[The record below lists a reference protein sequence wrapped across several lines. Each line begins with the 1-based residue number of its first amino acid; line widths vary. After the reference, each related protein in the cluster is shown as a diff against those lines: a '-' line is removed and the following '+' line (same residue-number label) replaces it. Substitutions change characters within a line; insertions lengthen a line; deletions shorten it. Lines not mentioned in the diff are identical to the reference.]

1 MLILGIETSCDETGV
16 ALYRHPG
23 GVLAHR
29 LHSQVAAHA
38 LYGGVVPE
46 LASRDHL
53 SKIVPLLTG
62 AMREAQVTAAGID
75 AIAYTAGPGLIGAL
89 LVGAAVG
96 QSLAYAWRKP
106 ALPIHHLEAHLLAPL
121 LAAERPDFPYLALL
135 VSGGHTQLVAVHGLS
150 DYRVLGATLDD
161 AAGEAFDKT
170 AKLLG
175 LGYPGG
181 AALAALAARGNPKA
195 FKLPRPL
202 LGPGSLDFSFSGLKT
217 KMRLLWTEVG
227 RDPARAADL
236 AAGFQQAI
244 VETLAEK
251 CRRALAQSGMTRLIV
266 SGGVAA
272 NRALRARLE
281 ADANA
286 GGHRVYFPPPEL
298 CTDNGVM
305 IAFAGA
311 LHAAA
316 LGTEKLATIAAS
328 GERQIRAWPRWD
340 LAAAAEPP
348 AERQ

>member
-16 ALYRHPG
+16 ALYDRRR

-38 LYGGVVPE
+38 PYGGVVPE

-53 SKIVPLLTG
+53 RKIAPLLTE
-62 AMREAQVTAAGID
+62 ALRDAQVTAERID

-89 LVGAAVG
+89 LVGAALAR
-96 QSLAYAWRKP
+96 SLAYAWRKP

-121 LAAERPDFPYLALL
+121 LAADGPDFPYLALL
-135 VSGGHTQLVAVHGLS
+135 VSGGHTQLVTVRGLG

-181 AALAALAARGNPKA
+181 AALAALATRGDPTA

-202 LGPGSLDFSFSGLKT
+202 LGPDSLDFSFSGLKT
-217 KMRLLWTEVG
+217 KMRLLWAQVG
-227 RDPARAADL
+227 QDPSRAADL
-236 AAGFQQAI
+236 AASFQRTMI
-244 VETLAEK
+244 ETLAVK
-251 CRRALAQSGMTRLIV
+251 CRRALAHSGLTRLIV

-272 NRALRARLE
+272 NHDLRARLM
-281 ADANA
+281 ADAEA
-286 GGHRVYFPPPEL
+286 SGTQVYFPPPEL

-311 LHAAA
+311 LHAERLGAA
-316 LGTEKLATIAAS
+316 GLARLTD
-328 GERQIRAWPRWD
+328 GELAIRAWPRWG
-340 LAAAAEPP
+340 LEKV
-348 AERQ
+348 